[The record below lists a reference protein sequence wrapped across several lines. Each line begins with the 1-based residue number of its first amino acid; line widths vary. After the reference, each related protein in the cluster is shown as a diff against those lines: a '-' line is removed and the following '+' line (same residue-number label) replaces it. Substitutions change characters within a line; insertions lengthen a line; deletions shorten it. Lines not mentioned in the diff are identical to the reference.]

1 MSTDTKSKPKKSI
14 DDQITEA
21 VSRLGGL
28 FQKKY
33 SNTKLSDFE
42 KSLARVATSSE
53 KAKAEGKGSKTKK
66 QINSV
71 LSDIMSTEVP
81 YREHYLSTI
90 AVLARASLDAQS
102 KPAKPKT
109 TSSG

>member
-1 MSTDTKSKPKKSI
+1 MSNDTKSKPKKSV

-42 KSLARVATSSE
+42 KSLTRIATNSE
-53 KAKAEGKGSKTKK
+53 KAKTEGKGSKTKK

-71 LSDIMSTEVP
+71 LSDIMSTETP
-81 YREHYLSTI
+81 YKEQYNNVI

-109 TSSG
+109 SSG

>member
-1 MSTDTKSKPKKSI
+1 MSTETQSKPKKSV

-21 VSRLGGL
+21 VSKLGGL

-33 SNTKLSDFE
+33 SNTKLTDFE
-42 KSLARVATSSE
+42 KSLTRIATNSE
-53 KAKAEGKGSKTKK
+53 KAKAENKGSKTKK

-71 LSDIMSTEVP
+71 LSDIMSTETP
-81 YREHYLSTI
+81 FKEHYLTVV

-102 KPAKPKT
+102 KPAKSKAS
-109 TSSG
+109 SSG